1 MADMCVRMNLFK
13 NWRIWNEEFFTIFL
27 LRSRG
32 VVGTPTCY
40 SAMRCYDDAKAST
53 SNAIL
58 SFPLEGLNTF
68 FSSPQPSKS
77 TSRNGFLQHCMMPS
91 TALCYDDSFPFS
103 LSLLLVNCRMCVIKV
118 GSVQS
123 RVGENGG
130 PRKSINFINTAVPF
144 LLFVLHANRS
154 LFCWII
160 APRCFSASHQTRLSA
175 HFYLCWI
182 YAK

>member
-1 MADMCVRMNLFK
+1 MAARQFFHPALQTQKKKELFMADMCVRMNLFK

-91 TALCYDDSFPFS
+91 TALCYDDSFPF
-103 LSLLLVNCRMCVIKV
+103 LALLVACELQNVCNKSWFS
-118 GSVQS
+118 SVES
-123 RVGENGG
+123 R
-130 PRKSINFINTAVPF
+130 RKRGAEKIDK
-144 LLFVLHANRS
+144 
-154 LFCWII
+154 
-160 APRCFSASHQTRLSA
+160 
-175 HFYLCWI
+175 FY
-182 YAK
+182 